1 MSKYVNLGDCVEGA
15 KCSIYTRKY
24 DHKGLREDPIL
35 QKPMSVYEL
44 SRNCSVEVTQVLPL
58 AGEELEIRRQN
69 NVHLEVGDKLKA
81 DSITLYVD
89 ELRKMKF
96 TVSEGLTSR
105 HGGQLCDTRKRT
117 FGKIKYPIENLKK
130 FFETTTIVKEIPEQ
144 L

>member
-1 MSKYVNLGDCVEGA
+1 MSEYVNLGDCVEGA
-15 KCSIYTRKY
+15 KCSICTRKY

-58 AGEELEIRRQN
+58 TAEELEIRRQN
-69 NVHLEVGDKLKA
+69 NVHLEEGDKLNA

-89 ELRKMKF
+89 EFRKMKF
-96 TVSEGLTSR
+96 TVREGISGR

-117 FGKIKYPIENLKK
+117 IGQIKYPLENIKK
-130 FFETTTIVKEIPEQ
+130 CFETVTIAKEIPER

>member
-1 MSKYVNLGDCVEGA
+1 MSEYVNLGDCVEGA

-24 DHKGLREDPIL
+24 DHKGLREDPVL

-44 SRNCSVEVTQVLPL
+44 SRNCSVEVTQVLSL
-58 AGEELEIRRQN
+58 TEEELEIRKQN
-69 NVHLEVGDKLKA
+69 NVHLDEGDKLKA

-105 HGGQLCDTRKRT
+105 HGGHLCDTRKRT
-117 FGKIKYPIENLKK
+117 LGKIK
-130 FFETTTIVKEIPEQ
+130 
-144 L
+144 